1 MHADSGDYLTQYTT
15 EFVLKTA
22 NNWKGP
28 IGKFHLTVDKMAP
41 ANVLS
46 MCWGSDLRKTGPT
59 TFEAARENFAPA
71 RDIKIL
77 VLQ

>member
-1 MHADSGDYLTQYTT
+1 M
-15 EFVLKTA
+15 LKTA

-28 IGKFHLTVDKMAP
+28 IGKFHLTVDKMRP

-46 MCWGSDLRKTGPT
+46 MCWGNDLKKTGAT
-59 TFEAARENFAPA
+59 TFESTRENFAPA